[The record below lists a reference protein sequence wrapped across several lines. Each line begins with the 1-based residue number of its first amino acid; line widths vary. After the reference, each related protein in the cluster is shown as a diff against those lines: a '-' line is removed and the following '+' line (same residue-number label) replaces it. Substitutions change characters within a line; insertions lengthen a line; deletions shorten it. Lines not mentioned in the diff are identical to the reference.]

1 MFKEDPHEKAIRIDL
16 FSLILCRTVFLRYE
30 MLLLFGAADP

>member
-16 FSLILCRTVFLRYE
+16 FSLICAGTVYE

>member
-16 FSLILCRTVFLRYE
+16 FSLICAGTVFLEYE